1 MNDMTA
7 KLAEQLK
14 SNPAALRSLM
24 QSQDG
29 QALIWMLTPG
39 RPGRRA
45 ANRRPKRQPRAIRP
59 S

>member
-29 QALIWMLTPG
+29 QALI
-39 RPGRRA
+39 RA
-45 ANRRPKRQPRAIRP
+45 FNSTTAFRFMTA
-59 S
+59 